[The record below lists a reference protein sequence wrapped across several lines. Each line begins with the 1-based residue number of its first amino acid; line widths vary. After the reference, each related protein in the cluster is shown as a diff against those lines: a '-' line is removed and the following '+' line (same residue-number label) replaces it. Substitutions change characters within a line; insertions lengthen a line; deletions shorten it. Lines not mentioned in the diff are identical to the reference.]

1 LIESEFQE
9 EVLTL
14 FAREASGWIGQ
25 IKASLW
31 ELELGPPP
39 ERARALYAAL
49 QRDLST
55 LKGSAGTVN
64 LPSAEEL
71 VSALLPLLPLQPGR
85 EKASLTED
93 TVIRA
98 SVEVLASIIK
108 VLNMAPHKTVA
119 VDEIENLARQQVQKL
134 AVRTVLSNS
143 VAAARAAGP
152 PIMAVENL
160 RKVYREGR
168 VEVVAVNGVTLSL
181 QAGEMVAVVGPS
193 GSGKTT
199 LLSMMGFLLVPTSG
213 TIRLLGRP
221 VETKQESMLPA
232 LRRKHIGFIFQN
244 ANLLRA
250 LTALENVMVALR
262 LKGLS
267 RGQARQEAERLLGRV
282 GLGHRK
288 HFRPRDLSG
297 GEKQRVAIAR
307 ALAGGPSLIL
317 ADEPTASL
325 DSKSGHAV
333 VELMR
338 EITNEGGHAVAM
350 VTHDTRNLNIVD
362 RLVQLEDGRVVG

>member
-1 LIESEFQE
+1 MIESEFQE

-71 VSALLPLLPLQPGR
+71 VSALLSLLLLQPGR
-85 EKASLTED
+85 EKASSTED
-93 TVIRA
+93 TAIRA
-98 SVEVLASIIK
+98 GVEVLASIIK
-108 VLNMAPHKTVA
+108 VLNTAPQKAVA

-134 AVRTVLSNS
+134 AARTVLSNS
-143 VAAARAAGP
+143 VAVARAAGP

-181 QAGEMVAVVGPS
+181 QAGEMIAVVGPS

-250 LTALENVMVALR
+250 LTALENVMVALH
-262 LKGLS
+262 LKGIP
-267 RGQARQEAERLLGRV
+267 RGESRQEAERLLGRV

-288 HFRPRDLSG
+288 HFRPRDMSG

-307 ALAGGPSLIL
+307 ALAGSPSLIL

-325 DSKSGHAV
+325 DSRSGHAV